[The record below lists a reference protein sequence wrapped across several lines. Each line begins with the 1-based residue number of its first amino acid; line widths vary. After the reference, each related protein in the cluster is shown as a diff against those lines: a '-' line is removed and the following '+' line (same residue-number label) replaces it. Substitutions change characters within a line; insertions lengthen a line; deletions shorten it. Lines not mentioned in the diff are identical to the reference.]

1 MAFFRE
7 LRRRRRVKKWRK
19 LRVCL
24 VHWENRIVELEQELD
39 TFGFD
44 RDTEAHLVRA
54 RARRNRTLREL
65 SALETKEK
73 QRVQA

>member
-7 LRRRRRVKKWRK
+7 LRHALRVRKWRK

-24 VHWENRIVELEQELD
+24 HHWEAQIALLEEELVEEPDEDL
-39 TFGFD
+39 
-44 RDTEAHLVRA
+44 EAHLRT
-54 RARRNRTLREL
+54 ARRRRNKVLRQL
-65 SALETKEK
+65 GALETKEK